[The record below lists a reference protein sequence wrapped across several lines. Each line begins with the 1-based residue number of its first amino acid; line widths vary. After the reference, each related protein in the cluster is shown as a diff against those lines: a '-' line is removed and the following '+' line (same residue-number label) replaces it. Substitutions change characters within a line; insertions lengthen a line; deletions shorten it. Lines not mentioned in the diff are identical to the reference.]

1 MALTSQVIKFPG
13 RPAQTSFSPSA
24 LSFHLFADWTLSEC
38 VIVIVIQFKWIELGF
53 GKLWVEFWL
62 LRCYISPTLSLSLP
76 GWLFFFFSY
85 MNWVQVKSEFIKMTS
100 LVIKFPGSVQ
110 TSFSPPALSCFC
122 QRERVLTWHSHSLK
136 MSWVQVALELNCIL
150 AENFSSSLDRIKF
163 SWLDL
168 TGGGG
173 WPLF

>member
-1 MALTSQVIKFPG
+1 MWSRTSRFPGNWMALTSLVIKFPG
-13 RPAQTSFSPSA
+13 CSRVTSFSPPA

-38 VIVIVIQFKWIELGF
+38 VIVIVIQFKWIELGL

-62 LRCYISPTLSLSLP
+62 LRSYTWPTLSLSLP
-76 GWLFFFFSY
+76 GWLFFS
-85 MNWVQVKSEFIKMTS
+85 S
-100 LVIKFPGSVQ
+100 VIWIAS
-110 TSFSPPALSCFC
+110 FC

-136 MSWVQVALELNCIL
+136 MSWVQVALELSCIL
-150 AENFSSSLDRIKF
+150 DDNFSSSLDRIKF

-173 WPLF
+173 LCSN